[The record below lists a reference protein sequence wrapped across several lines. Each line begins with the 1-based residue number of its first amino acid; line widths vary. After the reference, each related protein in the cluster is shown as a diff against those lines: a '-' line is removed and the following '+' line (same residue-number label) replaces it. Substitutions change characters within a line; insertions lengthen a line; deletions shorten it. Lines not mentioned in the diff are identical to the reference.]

1 MRDVLVFS
9 GTTEGRT
16 LARWLASNGV
26 MVHVRV
32 ATEYGATVMGD
43 EDSIDVQVGSCGG
56 AEGIASVI
64 REGMFDTVVDATHP
78 YASTV
83 SKHIREGCA
92 AAGAEC
98 IRIARGSSGLG
109 YSDDVTAVGSVAEAV
124 DYLMTTEGS
133 ILAATG
139 VKEIG
144 EYTRIPGY
152 RERVVARV
160 LSTASSVARCAEF
173 GFEGRN
179 LICGQGPFSEETN
192 YAALMQTGA
201 KYMVTKDSGTVGGF
215 EEKVRAARRAGAR
228 IVLVR
233 KPDDDGV
240 SYDEAVRILS
250 ERLGIPMPEAEASA
264 AKPSVVLIG
273 IGVGIDGMTLRA
285 AEKLRRADVV
295 IGARRMLDS
304 VDTAGKDTV
313 EEYRSER
320 IVSFL
325 EGSDY
330 RRAAVLL
337 SGDTGFYSGAK
348 GILERMD
355 RGRFDVEVECGT
367 SSLSYLCA
375 RMGTVWQDAFLASA
389 HGRRANLVS
398 ICSTHPKVFT
408 LLTDGESVHAMCRE
422 LFDHGMN
429 SLKVTV
435 GQDFGMAGERVVSG
449 TPSEML
455 DETFGSLCVAMIENP
470 SPDDRVTH
478 TISDDMF
485 LRGDAPMTKS
495 EVRTLSVQKLWLKA
509 DSIVYDVGAGTGS
522 VSCAMALAAYRG
534 AVYAVEHKEEA
545 VALIEE
551 NKQNLGLS
559 NLHIVFGAAPAALS
573 ELPRPDAVFIGG
585 SGGQMEE
592 IFRTILEKNPAAKLC
607 LTAVSLE
614 SLTEGL
620 SMFEK
625 FHLINVDITQLTAAQ
640 AQALGRYHMML
651 GQNPVYILTGEGQP

>member
-1 MRDVLVFS
+1 MKDVLVFS

-43 EDSIDVQVGSCGG
+43 EDRIDVQVGSCGG

-83 SKHIREGCA
+83 SRHIREGCA

-124 DYLMTTEGS
+124 DYLMTTEGN

-139 VKEIG
+139 AKEIG

-240 SYDEAVRILS
+240 SYDEAVRMLS
-250 ERLGIPMPEAEASA
+250 ERLGIPMPEAEAPA

-273 IGVGIDGMTLRA
+273 IGVGSDGMTLRA

-304 VDTAGKDTV
+304 ADTAGKDTV

-429 SLKVTV
+429 SLRVTV
-435 GQDFGMAGERVVSG
+435 GQDFGMADERVVSG

-455 DETFGSLCVAMIENP
+455 DEEFGSLCVAMIENP

-509 DSIVYDVGAGTGS
+509 DSIIYDVGAGTGS
-522 VSCAMALAAYRG
+522 VSIEMAMAAYNG
-534 AVYAVEHKEEA
+534 MVYAIEKDEEA
-545 VALIEE
+545 ASLIEL
-551 NKQNLGLS
+551 NRRKFRTPNLEVIRGTAPEAFKGLP
-559 NLHIVFGAAPAALS
+559 APTHA
-573 ELPRPDAVFIGG
+573 FIGG
-585 SGGQMEE
+585 SSGNLRP
-592 IFRTILEKNPAAKLC
+592 II
-607 LTAVSLE
+607 
-614 SLTEGL
+614 EGL
-620 SMFEK
+620 
-625 FHLINVDITQLTAAQ
+625 LALNPDIRMVVNSVTLETLSDVMACVKELGLAEEETVQVSVARTRK
-640 AQALGRYHMML
+640 LGRYHL
-651 GQNPVYILTGEGQP
+651 LNAQNPVFITVVKGR